1 MSAMAS
7 MMRTRASRITLS
19 NLSPN
24 PKSQHAQK
32 RLGRGQGS
40 GKGGTSGRG
49 HKGQKARSGNG
60 KPKAGF
66 EGGQTPITK
75 RFPKRGFVNPNRKEY
90 APVNLDRIQ
99 HWIEQGRLHSSPEN
113 PITARELVLSGCVHD
128 VHDGIKL
135 LGDGAAFLKTPVH
148 ITPSKAS
155 KSAIKAVEASGG
167 SVFCK
172 YYNPLALRDCVKSRT
187 DRVSAAPTRRTD
199 IRKITPIY
207 PLWSF
212 IDATLNS
219 AVWYTDWKNRG
230 YLSPEA
236 IGKMPIVEE
245 RWKELSKQLLAFKDQ
260 TFDTKKI
267 KKA

>member
-1 MSAMAS
+1 MSTMAAAI
-7 MMRTRASRITLS
+7 RTRASRITLS

-24 PKSQHAQK
+24 PNSQHAQK

-40 GKGGTSGRG
+40 GRGGTSGRG

-99 HWIEQGRLHSSPEN
+99 HWVEQGRLHSSPEN
-113 PITARELVLSGCVHD
+113 PITARELVLSGCIHNA
-128 VHDGIKL
+128 HDGIKL
-135 LGDGAAFLKTPVH
+135 LGDGAVLLNSPIH
-148 ITPSKAS
+148 IIPSKAS
-155 KSAIKAVEASGG
+155 KSAIKAIEASGG

-172 YYNPLALRDCVKSRT
+172 YYNPLALRDCLKSQT
-187 DRVSAAPTRRTD
+187 DRISAAPTRRTD
-199 IRKITPIY
+199 I
-207 PLWSF
+207 L
-212 IDATLNS
+212 
-219 AVWYTDWKNRG
+219 WYTDWKNRG

-236 IGKMPIVEE
+236 IGKMPLVEE
-245 RWKELSKQLLAFKDQ
+245 RWKGLSKQLLAFKDQ
-260 TFDTKKI
+260 NFDAKKV